1 MPPES
6 RDAPEDLPKERR
18 CQVAFGEL
26 EDEVP
31 GVPNEAATGLEQPLL
46 EARQRPALDVEGQDQ
61 PAQEIAEIV
70 SDHPEE
76 QPFVLDQSSSWD

>member
-1 MPPES
+1 M
-6 RDAPEDLPKERR
+6 
-18 CQVAFGEL
+18 AFGKL
-26 EDEVP
+26 EDEGP
-31 GVPNEAATGLEQPLL
+31 RMPDEPPTGLEQPLL

-61 PAQEIAEIV
+61 QAQEIAEIV